1 MSNSS
6 STPSSLAPLD
16 RSSWKRVRLGDVLN
30 YEQPYPYIVKS
41 TEYEKAGIPVLTP
54 GKTFILG
61 YTHETEG
68 VCHASFESPK
78 ILFDDFLTI
87 SRLVQFDFKVKSSA
101 LKILTPVSEKFN
113 IYFLFYAM
121 SLLKFEV
128 TDHQRHW
135 IERFSK
141 LEIQI
146 PDKAVQD
153 KIASS
158 LSAVDGHLASLGEL
172 VSKYEAIKKST
183 VSLLLRP
190 QPTWQKVRL
199 GDAFTFGNGYTP
211 SKEVKAFWENG
222 TIPWFRMEDIRAN
235 GRILKDSIQ
244 HITPEAVKSGRL
256 FPAGSFILSTTAT
269 LGEYALIIADSLA
282 NQRFTF
288 LIKNVNRGFEIDTM
302 YFLQYLAVIGEWCR
316 KTANAGGLLAVNLND
331 LQNYEFA
338 LPPLSEQRR
347 IVTALSSLD
356 GVLASLAAEREKL
369 ASLKRGLLRHFFG

>member
-101 LKILTPVSEKFN
+101 LKILTPVSDKFN

-158 LSAVDGHLASLGEL
+158 LSAVDGHLASLEEL

-190 QPTWQKVRL
+190 QPTWQTKPL
-199 GDAFTFGNGYTP
+199 GDLSFIKTGTRNTQDAVKDGKYPFFVRSPIVERINTFSFDG
-211 SKEVKAFWENG
+211 
-222 TIPWFRMEDIRAN
+222 
-235 GRILKDSIQ
+235 
-244 HITPEAVKSGRL
+244 EAVLVAGDGVGAGKVFHYVNGKHDCHQRVYRLCNFSAEVCGRYVYHVL
-256 FPAGSFILSTTAT
+256 TSRFPIYMEQRNDKASV
-269 LGEYALIIADSLA
+269 DSL
-282 NQRFTF
+282 RLPTF
-288 LIKNVNRGFEIDTM
+288 KEFPVQYPEID
-302 YFLQYLAVIGEWCR
+302 
-316 KTANAGGLLAVNLND
+316 
-331 LQNYEFA
+331 
-338 LPPLSEQRR
+338 EQRK
-347 IVTALSSLD
+347 IVHAIDTCDAMLS
-356 GVLASLAAEREKL
+356 SLAAEREKL